1 MPSLLRVCT
10 DIVAA
15 PVPRKKEG
23 RAARLAAIMERDGP
37 AGSPVADSGA
47 GPKSAEASGADTPGV
62 QEPAAG
68 DTAVAVEA

>member
-1 MPSLLRVCT
+1 MCT
-10 DIVAA
+10 DLVTA

-23 RAARLAAIMERDGP
+23 RAARLAAIMERDGN

-47 GPKSAEASGADTPGV
+47 GPKSAEDSGPDTPAV
-62 QEPAAG
+62 QEPAAE